1 MIENLS
7 GVIVWTENLDRLSY
21 FYQETMGLTPHSIRD
36 DFIAFKWDMGP
47 YSVRFSLGKHSSVSG
62 EAIDPYRIMMNF
74 NVQDIKATTERLKS
88 LGVIFV
94 REPEREHWGGEVA
107 TFKDPDGNIIQLLQQ
122 PVGRQGV

>member
-1 MIENLS
+1 
-7 GVIVWTENLDRLSY
+7 
-21 FYQETMGLTPHSIRD
+21 MGLTPHSIRD

-47 YSVRFSLGKHSSVSG
+47 YSVRFRLGTHSFVSG
-62 EAIDPYRIMMNF
+62 EALDPYRIMMNF
-74 NVQDIKATTERLKS
+74 NVQYIKATTERLKS

-122 PVGRQGV
+122 PAGRQEI